1 LPLLISL
8 FRLLGIGLLSGGEK
22 EKQKM
27 ITTGG
32 GGGSHES
39 GGPEDTDIDVA
50 FNLRTPNSGV
60 NILNTIG
67 MKGAVNP
74 IIVGEGLESNP
85 IPRRRNSEI
94 NNGMYFLF
102 KIYLCFL
109 YLMLLCLN

>member
-1 LPLLISL
+1 
-8 FRLLGIGLLSGGEK
+8 
-22 EKQKM
+22 M

-94 NNGMYFLF
+94 NNGKGRWSVYYILEHVTFGGKMRGGGVNCIFISSFTYQS
-102 KIYLCFL
+102 
-109 YLMLLCLN
+109 